1 MIYWH
6 DASGPKEKNRQSIG
20 LPVLGIKL
28 GCGDLQPS
36 QIALRGGGL
45 MILDE
50 LICACPLNVRWN
62 QNPATSLGISSGI
75 LKNARN
81 ITLDGS
87 TA

>member
-1 MIYWH
+1 VIYWH
-6 DASGPKEKNRQSIG
+6 ETSGLKEKTRQSIG
-20 LPVLGIKL
+20 SPGFYIEF

-50 LICACPLNVRWN
+50 LICACLLNVRWN

>member
-1 MIYWH
+1 
-6 DASGPKEKNRQSIG
+6 
-20 LPVLGIKL
+20 
-28 GCGDLQPS
+28 
-36 QIALRGGGL
+36 

-50 LICACPLNVRWN
+50 LICACLLNVRWN